1 MSLGAPAGSASST
14 GSARS
19 ADDLAAGGG
28 RAPLGRFEWTALA
41 IYAVVVSA
49 LSALHEPW
57 KDETQTWRLAIDS
70 HGFRELVHNARY
82 EGHPLLFHLMLQALG
97 QLSRSWWTVVVLHV
111 VIACAA
117 AWVVLRYAPFSR
129 LEKVLLIAGY
139 YPAYEYAV
147 IVRPY
152 GLGMLLAFASCAAW
166 TAERRRPVLA
176 SVLLV
181 LLANTTVLGLLVALT
196 LAAAYLADWL
206 FGPDLRP
213 RFTRRQLGAAAVALV
228 ALVAVVALV
237 AKQVIPPPDAAY
249 RGDAATVNG
258 ASAWFVGTALTIP
271 LRAITPLMSVAEGT
285 VKWNDW
291 LFDPGTRAVLGLEVA
306 ISVSIVALGL
316 LVAMRRL
323 ASLVLFAVG
332 TLGFVAFFAL
342 FVFGFSRHHG
352 HLVLVWILAV
362 WVARGG
368 PPTRWPAVLA
378 PLAARAQR
386 WAPAVVVAS
395 LVPMVFGAVE
405 LAAADVA
412 LPFSDARHV
421 ASFLR
426 THAPADTPLIAIA
439 RSDAQSVGALLDR
452 PVIYPLDGRVST
464 FAIWGSVR
472 STRRAPGRVDHVVDS
487 VLAVKCRAALIA
499 TARTDISPGLAP
511 HAQLIYETTGR
522 PMSGNR
528 FRVWIASA
536 APSARC
542 PGDAPR

>member
-1 MSLGAPAGSASST
+1 MSLGAAGSASST
-14 GSARS
+14 DSAPS
-19 ADDLAAGGG
+19 ADDLTARAG
-28 RAPLGRFEWTALA
+28 RAPLRRFEWTALA
-41 IYAVVVSA
+41 IYAVVVA
-49 LSALHEPW
+49 VLSALHEPW

-70 HGFRELVHNARY
+70 HGLRELVHNSRY
-82 EGHPLLFHLMLQALG
+82 EGHPLLFHLILQALAVF
-97 QLSRSWWTVVVLHV
+97 SRSWWAVVVLHV

-117 AWVVLRYAPFSR
+117 AWVVLRFAPFSR
-129 LEKVLLIAGY
+129 LEKVLVIAGY

-166 TAERRRPVLA
+166 TAERRRTVLA

-196 LAAAYLADWL
+196 LAAAFIADWL

-213 RFTRRQLGAAAVALV
+213 RFTRRQLGAAAAALV
-228 ALVAVVALV
+228 AVAAVVALV
-237 AKQVIPPPDAAY
+237 AKQVIPPADAAN
-249 RGDAATVNG
+249 RGDGATVSG
-258 ASAWFVGTALTIP
+258 ASAWYVGTTLTIP
-271 LRAITPLMSVAEGT
+271 LRAITPLMTVAEGT
-285 VKWNDW
+285 VEWNSW
-291 LFDPGTRAVLGLEVA
+291 LFDPGSRAALGLEVA
-306 ISVSIVALGL
+306 ISVTAVTLGL

-352 HLVLVWILAV
+352 HIALVWILAL
-362 WVARGG
+362 WMARAG

-378 PLAARAQR
+378 PLAARARR
-386 WAPAVVVAS
+386 WAPAIVVAS
-395 LVPMVFGAVE
+395 LVPMVIGAVE
-405 LAAADVA
+405 LAAADVV

-426 THAPADTPLIAIA
+426 AHAPADTPLIAIA

-452 PVIYPLDGRVST
+452 PVAYPLDGRVST

-472 STRRAPGRVDHVVDS
+472 STRRVPDRIVRVVDS
-487 VLAVKCRAALIA
+487 VLAVNCQAALIA
-499 TARTDISPGLAP
+499 TAHTDISPALAP
-511 HAQLIYETTGR
+511 HARLIYETTGR

-528 FRVWIASA
+528 FRVWLASA

-542 PGDAPR
+542 PGVPRR

>member
-1 MSLGAPAGSASST
+1 MPLGAPAGSASST
-14 GSARS
+14 GSADR
-19 ADDLAAGGG
+19 AAVPPARGG
-28 RAPLGRFEWTALA
+28 RAPLGRFEWGALA
-41 IYAVVVSA
+41 VYGLVVAV

-70 HGFRELVHNARY
+70 HGLGALVHNARY
-82 EGHPLLFHLMLQALG
+82 EGHPLLFHLILQAVALV
-97 QLSRSWWTVVVLHV
+97 SRSWWAVVVLHV

-117 AWVVLRYAPFSR
+117 AWVVMRYAPFTR
-129 LEKVLLIAGY
+129 LEKVLVIAGY

-166 TAERRRPVLA
+166 TAERRRTVLA

-181 LLANTTVLGLLVALT
+181 LLANTTVLGLLLALA
-196 LAAAYLADWL
+196 LAAAYVTDWL
-206 FGPDLRP
+206 FGAELRP
-213 RFTRRQLGAAAVALV
+213 RFSSRQLGAAGAALLAVIV
-228 ALVAVVALV
+228 VVALV
-237 AKQVIPPPDAAY
+237 AKQVIPPADAAY
-249 RGDAATVNG
+249 RGDGATVEG
-258 ASAWFVGTALTIP
+258 ASAWSVGAALTIP
-271 LRAITPLMSVAEGT
+271 LRAFTPVMSVAEGT

-291 LFDPGTRAVLGLEVA
+291 LFDPGSRPVLGLEVLL
-306 ISVSIVALGL
+306 SVTAVTFGL

-323 ASLVLFAVG
+323 SSLVLFVVG
-332 TLGFVAFFAL
+332 TAGFVGFFAL

-362 WVARGG
+362 WLARAG
-368 PPTRWPAVLA
+368 PPTRWPAMLA

-395 LVPMVFGAVE
+395 LVPMVVGAAE
-405 LAAADVA
+405 LAVADA
-412 LPFSDARHV
+412 MLPFSDARQV

-426 THAPADTPLIAIA
+426 THAGADTPLIAIA

-472 STRRAPGRVDHVVDS
+472 STRPVSTRVVGVVDS
-487 VLAVKCRAALIA
+487 VLAVNCQAALIA
-499 TARTDISPGLAP
+499 TARTDISPVLAS
-511 HAQLIYETTGR
+511 HAHLIYETPGR

-528 FRVWIASA
+528 YRVWLASA

-542 PGDAPR
+542 PGGAGR